1 MHFAADFLEAVAVST
16 AIMSVDSII
25 VREQLYYLQVAADLS
40 IVYMRASED
49 WVLLRLGY
57 LSLRSA

>member
-1 MHFAADFLEAVAVST
+1 MPFAADFLEAVAVST
-16 AIMSVDSII
+16 AIISLDSII
-25 VREQLYYLQVAADLS
+25 VREQLYYLQVFADFS